1 MKIGI
6 IGGGQLALM
15 LIQSHEEHE
24 YLILEP
30 KKNSSTSKIARSLNF
45 NYDNLEGLKI
55 LYNDTDVITYE
66 FENILVE
73 TLDLFKDKIF
83 PNIKLLEISQNRLL
97 EKEYAK
103 SLDIKTANFHEISN
117 IQDLEN
123 IILNSDSNWI
133 LKTITGGYDGKNQLI
148 IKDKLITKEI
158 INFISNKK
166 CILEEFVKF
175 KYETSLIMTRDKNNN
190 FVYLMPTKNIHKNNI
205 LWITHNLDEIDF
217 FDTMVQYTKSL
228 MEALN
233 IIGTLAVEFFI
244 TKNEVIFN
252 EMAPRPHNSGH
263 WSIEGTTASQFYN
276 HINAITNQKLKKPTN
291 IGYTAV
297 INLIGDKYL
306 IAKKKIKFNNN
317 IIFHD
322 YYKDEVKDGRK
333 MGHISINYRYKHD
346 VQNQLNKIIK
356 VLKD

>member
-15 LIQSHEEHE
+15 LIQSHGEHE

-30 KKNSSTSKIARSLNF
+30 KKNNSISKIAKSLNF
-45 NYDNLEGLKI
+45 NYDSLEGLKT
-55 LYNDTDVITYE
+55 LYDNTDVITYE
-66 FENILVE
+66 FENILVT
-73 TLDLFKDKIF
+73 TLEEFKDKIY

-97 EKEYAK
+97 EKRYAK
-103 SLDIKTANFHEISN
+103 SLNIKTVNFHEISN
-117 IQDLEN
+117 IKDLEN
-123 IILNSDSNWI
+123 IVSNSDNNWI
-133 LKTITGGYDGKNQLI
+133 IKTITGGYDGKDQLI
-148 IKDKLITKEI
+148 IKDKIITDEV

-190 FVYLMPTKNIHKNNI
+190 FVYLMPTKNIHKKGI
-205 LWITHNLDEIDF
+205 LWVTHNLDGIDF
-217 FDTMVQYTKSL
+217 LDIMVKYVKSL
-228 MEALN
+228 MEGLN

-276 HINAITNQKLKKPTN
+276 HINAITNQELKKPVN

-297 INLIGDKYL
+297 INLIGKKYL
-306 IAKKKIKFNNN
+306 TAKKKIKFNNN

-322 YYKDEVKDGRK
+322 YYKDGIKEGRK
-333 MGHISINYRYKHD
+333 MGHITINYRYKHD
-346 VQNQLNKIIK
+346 VQNQLNEIIK

>member
-15 LIQSHEEHE
+15 LIQSHKEHE
-24 YLILEP
+24 YLVLEP
-30 KKNSSTSKIARSLNF
+30 KRNSSVSKVAKSLNF
-45 NYDNLEGLKI
+45 NYDDLEGLKA
-55 LYNDTDVITYE
+55 LYDNTDVITYE
-66 FENILVE
+66 FENILVK
-73 TLDLFKDKIF
+73 TLNQFKDKIF

-97 EKEYAK
+97 EKRYAK
-103 SLDIKTANFHEISN
+103 SLNIKTVNFHEITN
-117 IQDLEN
+117 MKDLEN
-123 IILNSDSNWI
+123 IVLNSDNNWI
-133 LKTITGGYDGKNQLI
+133 LKTITGGYDGKDQFI
-148 IKDKLITKEI
+148 IKNKIITNDI
-158 INFISNKK
+158 IDLVNNKK

-190 FVYLMPTKNIHKNNI
+190 FVYLMPTKNIHKNSI
-205 LWITHNLDEIDF
+205 LWVTHNLDEIDF
-217 FDTMVQYTKSL
+217 IDTMVEYVKNL
-228 MEALN
+228 MQELN

-276 HINAITNQKLKKPTN
+276 HINAITNQELKEPVN

-297 INLIGDKYL
+297 INLIGKNFL
-306 IAKKKIKFNNN
+306 IAKRKMKFNKN

-333 MGHISINYRYKHD
+333 MGHITINYRYKHD
-346 VQNQLNKIIK
+346 VQNQLNEIIK
-356 VLKD
+356 ILKD